1 MAQEVSQ
8 RVSGGSFPGFLI
20 GALSPPA
27 RYFILENGVLIY
39 GKTPSDIAR
48 GRSHGRIDVG
58 SCVISAKTEMCRID
72 IDDEEGLLHH
82 IRVSNSK
89 DFGLWLEQ
97 LKQHRL
103 FQQHQVRP
111 LSVNSILLPRRTKTP

>member
-1 MAQEVSQ
+1 MT
-8 RVSGGSFPGFLI
+8 SFKKTTL
-20 GALSPPA
+20 LNHTYYLR

-48 GRSHGRIDVG
+48 GRTHGRIDVG
-58 SCVISAKTEMCRID
+58 LCVISAKTEICRID

-82 IRVSNSK
+82 IKVSNAK

-103 FQQHQVRP
+103 FQQHQV
-111 LSVNSILLPRRTKTP
+111 IGETPKSFSCF